1 MVLVRENYKRYYEKI
16 INLRRVFNMM
26 NIENINFLKAWSK
39 AEEAIKMMN
48 KYRDNDEAKYA
59 EWEKVYYDQMAIT
72 KAVIR
77 KQYLKTQK

>member
-1 MVLVRENYKRYYEKI
+1 MVLVREIYNDYYEKI

-77 KQYLKTQK
+77 KQYLKAQK

>member
-77 KQYLKTQK
+77 KQYLKAQK

>member
-48 KYRDNDEAKYA
+48 KYRDNDEAKHA

>member
-1 MVLVRENYKRYYEKI
+1 MVLVRENYTPLYEKI
-16 INLRRVFNMM
+16 INLRRVLIMM
-26 NIENINFLKAWSK
+26 NNENINFLKAWSK

-48 KYRDNDEAKYA
+48 KYRDNDEAKYS

-77 KQYLKTQK
+77 KQYLKAQK

>member
-1 MVLVRENYKRYYEKI
+1 MVLVREIYKPLYEKI
-16 INLRRVFNMM
+16 INLRRVLIMM
-26 NIENINFLKAWSK
+26 NNENINFLKAWSK

-48 KYRDNDEAKYA
+48 KYRDNDEAKYS

-77 KQYLKTQK
+77 KQYLKAQK

>member
-1 MVLVRENYKRYYEKI
+1 MVLVRENHKALYEKI
-16 INLRRVFNMM
+16 INLRRVLIMM
-26 NIENINFLKAWSK
+26 NNENINFLKAWSK

-48 KYRDNDEAKYA
+48 KYRDNDEVKYS

-77 KQYLKTQK
+77 KQYLKAQK